1 MKRTVHD
8 IIVEHADTLR
18 ALARAG
24 VAIEDVADL
33 PIYND
38 FVRLTETGVKTTY
51 VVMYLCEEYER
62 SERTIWRIVR
72 KFRRV
77 IND

>member
-38 FVRLTETGVKTTY
+38 FVRLTETVVKTTY

-72 KFRRV
+72 KFRRI

>member
-8 IIVEHADTLR
+8 IITEHADTLR

-24 VAIEDVADL
+24 VAIEDVGDL

-38 FVRLTETGVKTTY
+38 FVRLTESGVKTTY
-51 VVMYLCEEYER
+51 VVTHLCDEYER

-72 KFRRV
+72 KFRRIV
-77 IND
+77 ND

>member
-1 MKRTVHD
+1 MKTVHD
-8 IIVEHADTLR
+8 VVRQYADVLH

-33 PIYND
+33 DICED
-38 FVRLTETGVKTTY
+38 FIRLTATGLKTTY
-51 VVMYLCEEYER
+51 VVAHLCAEYER

-77 IND
+77 VVDC

>member
-8 IIVEHADTLR
+8 ILTENAAMLR

-24 VAIEDVADL
+24 VAIEDVNDL
-33 PIYND
+33 TIYDD
-38 FVRLTETGVKTTY
+38 FVRLTESGVKTTY
-51 VVMYLCEEYER
+51 VVAHLCDQYER

-77 IND
+77 VTD

>member
-8 IIVEHADTLR
+8 IITEHADTLR

-38 FVRLTETGVKTTY
+38 FVRLTE
-51 VVMYLCEEYER
+51 
-62 SERTIWRIVR
+62 S
-72 KFRRV
+72 
-77 IND
+77 

>member
-24 VAIEDVADL
+24 VAIEDVVDL

-72 KFRRV
+72 KFRRI

>member
-1 MKRTVHD
+1 MKTVHE
-8 IIVEHADTLR
+8 IITENIDTLR

-24 VAIEDVADL
+24 VAIEDVAEL

-38 FVRLTETGVKTTY
+38 FVRLTESGLKTTY
-51 VVMYLCEEYER
+51 VVNHLCNEYER

-72 KFRRV
+72 KFRRIV
-77 IND
+77 TT